1 MIGQNR
7 HPVTKRAPGSGT
19 VQLPS
24 SWPRPAPAKLRAMY
38 EELRAK
44 SEDRELRAM
53 KMNKKESAMRKYF
66 WEKFYL
72 PNHYFYKHSDTIQL
86 VKQLFLFSSWT

>member
-1 MIGQNR
+1 VPVLSNR
-7 HPVTKRAPGSGT
+7 TQSLAQASTGKT
-19 VQLPS
+19 
-24 SWPRPAPAKLRAMY
+24 
-38 EELRAK
+38 K
-44 SEDRELRAM
+44 SEERELRAM